1 MHHAWTESL
10 DDGEPLTSA
19 APVSHRGALPPCVSV
34 ARGGHVGG
42 RVAWAGAAAAAACE
56 PPNWP
61 TRGARRTIISPSPS
75 TRQGVHS
82 EIARV

>member
-1 MHHAWTESL
+1 MPMPMPMHGL

-42 RVAWAGAAAAAACE
+42 PAAWAWAAAEAC
-56 PPNWP
+56 
-61 TRGARRTIISPSPS
+61 TACA
-75 TRQGVHS
+75 VLLD
-82 EIARV
+82 